1 MQPSRPRDSND
12 GAPALAV
19 LGGAPAFAERLHVGR
34 PNLGDRARFLERL
47 NDILDR
53 RWLTNRGDYVVEL
66 ERRIAELVGVRHFV
80 LVCNGTIALELL
92 TRALGL
98 RGEVIVPAFTFVA
111 TAHALQWQE
120 ITPVFADIDPRT
132 HCLDPASVESMI
144 TPRTSGIVGVH
155 LWGRACAIEALSE
168 IASRRKLKLVFD
180 AAHAF
185 GCGTAGGMIGSF
197 GEAEVFSF
205 HATKLVHTF
214 EGGAIVT
221 NDDALAEKLRLM
233 HNFGFAGYD
242 RVIYIGTNGK
252 MSEVS
257 AAMGLTNL
265 ESLEDIVECNRAN
278 YRVYERE
285 LQNVPGVN
293 LFRYEERDRNN
304 YQYIVATVE
313 NEAALSRDELVQ
325 VLHAENV
332 IARRYF
338 FPGVHRMEPYRSHF
352 PHAHLLLPATED
364 LCRRVLVLPTGPSV
378 AADDIARVCA
388 IIRAALEHAKPV
400 RVGLAAR
407 APAGFA

>member
-1 MQPSRPRDSND
+1 
-12 GAPALAV
+12 
-19 LGGAPAFAERLHVGR
+19 
-34 PNLGDRARFLERL
+34 
-47 NDILDR
+47 
-53 RWLTNRGDYVVEL
+53 
-66 ERRIAELVGVRHFV
+66 
-80 LVCNGTIALELL
+80 
-92 TRALGL
+92 
-98 RGEVIVPAFTFVA
+98 
-111 TAHALQWQE
+111 
-120 ITPVFADIDPRT
+120 
-132 HCLDPASVESMI
+132 
-144 TPRTSGIVGVH
+144 
-155 LWGRACAIEALSE
+155 
-168 IASRRKLKLVFD
+168 LKLVFD

-185 GCGTAGGMIGSF
+185 GCGTTGGMIGSF

-388 IIRAALEHAKPV
+388 IVCTALEHAKPV
-400 RVGLAAR
+400 REGLAAR
-407 APAGFA
+407 APAGFTDA